1 MLSHRKCRFVLCA
14 VGAFVLVLLMLR
26 RIGDRQWR
34 ITPHIYSQIVQE
46 DLKFWESYEKR
57 FFAPKELHQQKSESF
72 TAPSSTL
79 KRVVTTTSTPT
90 TPSPWIDTCFK
101 IFDSNV
107 TKGHSLHGKN
117 ILEDVQQSVP
127 QPTDDGRN
135 IFFHETSCLKKD
147 GIVRLNAR
155 QACAIESA
163 ARANPEWNVYVL
175 FAAPVG
181 FRNRTTQPILD
192 ALLEYPNVHLR
203 YVNLTT
209 YANDTPLKE
218 WMARGEILRSQ
229 YMNSHLSDVMRYLT
243 LYKYGGT
250 YLDLDVIVRQSFEK
264 MKPNYAG
271 AESPQYIA
279 AGVINFESKGHGHE
293 LAEMCVRDLLANYN
307 GYQWAQNGP
316 GVITRVLV
324 KHCHTQSI
332 TNMTQHCSEHF
343 TVYPP
348 SAFYAIAYWNYKQF
362 FEEPYLKS
370 ALEALNQS
378 IVVHLWNKLSKDN
391 PVWVGSRVPYGV
403 LAERYCPKVYRSCGH
418 VF

>member
-1 MLSHRKCRFVLCA
+1 MFSHRKCRFVLYT
-14 VGAFVLVLLMLR
+14 VGAFVLVLLLLR

-34 ITPHIYSQIVQE
+34 ITPHIYSQIVE
-46 DLKFWESYEKR
+46 EESEFWESYENR
-57 FFAPKELHQQKSESF
+57 FFATKELHQQKSESF
-72 TAPSSTL
+72 TAPSQTL

-101 IFDSNV
+101 IFDSNG
-107 TKGHSLHGKN
+107 TTENGIHEKN

-163 ARANPEWNVYVL
+163 ARANPGWNVYVL

-243 LYKYGGT
+243 LYKYGG
-250 YLDLDVIVRQSFEK
+250 LS
-264 MKPNYAG
+264 
-271 AESPQYIA
+271 
-279 AGVINFESKGHGHE
+279 
-293 LAEMCVRDLLANYN
+293 LL
-307 GYQWAQNGP
+307 
-316 GVITRVLV
+316 
-324 KHCHTQSI
+324 KSSI
-332 TNMTQHCSEHF
+332 DHSWSQ
-343 TVYPP
+343 TVD
-348 SAFYAIAYWNYKQF
+348 AVAIAT
-362 FEEPYLKS
+362 S
-370 ALEALNQS
+370 SS
-378 IVVHLWNKLSKDN
+378 IK
-391 PVWVGSRVPYGV
+391 
-403 LAERYCPKVYRSCGH
+403 RYCH
-418 VF
+418 VDIPLNPPCRWYWYKTSDCLVLIFSS